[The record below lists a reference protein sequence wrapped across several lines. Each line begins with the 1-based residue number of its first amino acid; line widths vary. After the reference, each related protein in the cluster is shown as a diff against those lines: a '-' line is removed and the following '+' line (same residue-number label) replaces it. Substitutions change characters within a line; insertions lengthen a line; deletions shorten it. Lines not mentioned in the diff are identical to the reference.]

1 MGLADKYRKNLAETT
16 SSFFDKEK
24 KSRND
29 RKKLEDEEKR
39 KRDEW
44 SARRKKL
51 MEKEAENE
59 VAMVG
64 ILGNVVMASGFVD
77 TFGNDFSLLSGI
89 LAFAMKEM
97 EEDTSVKD
105 KFLACSI
112 IGSKSVKKKKEKV
125 EKEKPVEAEGT
136 EADTKDEAGNDAE
149 ADVKAADGVTVEEP
163 KAGTDKVDDEDEIVE
178 DAGMGTGDDVISE
191 AI

>member
-44 SARRKKL
+44 SVRRKKL

-97 EEDTSVKD
+97 EKDTAAKD

-112 IGSKSVKKKKEKV
+112 IGSKSVKKKKEK
-125 EKEKPVEAEGT
+125 EKKEKPVEAEGT

-149 ADVKAADGVTVEEP
+149 ADGTATDGVTAEEP
-163 KAGTDKVDDEDEIVE
+163 EAGTDRVDDEDGIVE
-178 DAGMGTGDDVISE
+178 DTGMGTGDDVISE
-191 AI
+191 AV